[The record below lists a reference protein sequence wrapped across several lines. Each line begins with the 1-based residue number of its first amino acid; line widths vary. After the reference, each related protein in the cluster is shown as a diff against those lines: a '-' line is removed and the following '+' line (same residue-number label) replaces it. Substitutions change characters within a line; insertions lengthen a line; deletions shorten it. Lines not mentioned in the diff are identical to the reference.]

1 MSAIYEVLKDG
12 ARLHGGTFFTHERR
26 AQKYA
31 DELNHNVITTIMLE
45 ANKLPGAIRGA
56 NRERFLEMI
65 NEVADPPFT
74 VVRQPVNNQW
84 G

>member
-1 MSAIYEVLKDG
+1 MSAVYEVVKDG

-26 AQKYA
+26 AQQHA
-31 DELNHNVITTIMLE
+31 DELNHNVITNIMLE

-56 NRERFLEMI
+56 NKQRFREMI
-65 NEVADPPFT
+65 DEVAKPPYT